1 MSVDTLLQ
9 RLTKVKG
16 GKGHW
21 TACCPAHEDRSP
33 SLAVTETDDGR
44 ILLKCFANC
53 SVQEI
58 VGAIGMDMTDLFPDS
73 NDHYKPKVKNAFY
86 ATDLLKVI
94 EFETLVVSVAANNL
108 ANGMKLSDDDRSRL
122 KQAHERIL
130 EAVRSMK

>member
-16 GKGHW
+16 GRGHW

-33 SLAVTETDDGR
+33 SLAITETDDGR
-44 ILLKCFANC
+44 ILLKCFGGC
-53 SVQEI
+53 SVQAI

-86 ATDLLKVI
+86 ATDLLKLI
-94 EFETLVVSVAANNL
+94 EFESTIVIIAANDL
-108 ANGMKLSDDDRSRL
+108 ANGKQLSDNDRSRL
-122 KQAHERIL
+122 RQAHERIL
-130 EAVRSMK
+130 EAIRSIK

>member
-16 GKGHW
+16 GRGHW

-44 ILLKCFANC
+44 ILLKCFGGC

-58 VGAIGMDMTDLFPDS
+58 VGSIGMDMTDLFPDS
-73 NDHYKPKVKNAFY
+73 NNHYKPKVKNAFY
-86 ATDLLKVI
+86 ATDLLKLI
-94 EFETLVVSVAANNL
+94 EFESTIVIIAANDL
-108 ANGMKLSDDDRSRL
+108 ANGKQLSDNDRSRL
-122 KQAHERIL
+122 RQAHERIL
-130 EAVRSMK
+130 EAIRSVK